1 MATETIMALD
11 LASLPAAP
19 EAGEGDE
26 PARQAARLLGGAAVL
41 GVEVQGEAD
50 FVDVLDRGVPLAALD
65 HLARRALAWEEIE
78 RLIISRRALAARRAK
93 GQTLTLGES
102 ERAVRAASIA
112 ALAEETFADEDKAH
126 LWLRRANAAL
136 GGRRPLDLLE
146 TEPGARMVERL
157 LYRTAYG
164 IAA

>member
-1 MATETIMALD
+1 MTLD
-11 LASLPAAP
+11 VASLPVP
-19 EAGEGDE
+19 PVAGEGDD

-41 GVEVQGEAD
+41 GVDVQGEAD

-65 HLARRALAWEEIE
+65 HLAARALVWEEIE

-93 GQTLTLGES
+93 AQPLTLAES
-102 ERAVRAASIA
+102 ERAVRVASIA

-126 LWLRRANAAL
+126 LWLRRASAAL

-146 TEPGARMVERL
+146 TEPGARIVERL
-157 LYRTAYG
+157 LHQTAYG